1 MNTIKKGMGILFSAV
16 LVLSAI
22 SALAA
27 ESDIM
32 TGKLISLTPEQG
44 IVEVRVDVM
53 SLSGPMTKV
62 VSLDLA
68 ADVKWSI
75 CLGGS
80 CVEKIGI
87 EGAWML
93 QEYSADEAYGLIKV
107 EGCNVTM
114 VKPRDA
120 ITEIR
125 LDICY

>member
-1 MNTIKKGMGILFSAV
+1 MNTITKKRMGILFSAV
-16 LVLSAI
+16 LVLSAV
-22 SALAA
+22 STLAA

-32 TGKLISLTPEQG
+32 TGKLISINPDQS
-44 IVEVRVDVM
+44 IVDVKVDVM
-53 SLSGPMTKV
+53 GFSGPMTKD

-87 EGAWML
+87 EGPWML
-93 QEYSADEAYGLIKV
+93 QEYSAYEAYGLRV
-107 EGCNVTM
+107 EGCDVTM
-114 VKPRDA
+114 VKSRDA

-125 LDICY
+125 IDIC

>member
-1 MNTIKKGMGILFSAV
+1 MKTITKKGMGILFSAV
-16 LVLSAI
+16 LVFSAV

-32 TGKLISLTPEQG
+32 TGKLISLNPDQS
-44 IVEVRVDVM
+44 IVDVKIDVM
-53 SLSGPMTKV
+53 GFSGPMTKD

-80 CVEKIGI
+80 CAEKIGI
-87 EGAWML
+87 EGPLML
-93 QEYSADEAYGLIKV
+93 QEYSAYEAYGLRV

-114 VKPRDA
+114 VKSRDA

-125 LDICY
+125 LDIC